1 MAAASPQDALRAALE
16 LTSLMPPRLV
26 QQTLRS
32 LVALRP
38 ELTEDLL
45 QAVDAPLASR
55 VCGASGRKYLLCD
68 YSRDGDSFRSPYSSA
83 YDPPLEDGVQ
93 PSAPVRALEVAANEA
108 LEAYRE
114 AYYTPGES
122 AGSVYMWDD
131 GAPGAGGFAAV
142 WLVKRTIG
150 AAASGGA
157 GGAAR
162 MREGSWDATHVFSVA
177 IDRAANTASYRLTTT
192 VREGPRASPRELASA
207 LEPASPPHAP
217 SLLPTRVRAR
227 ARAAQRVARSPQ
239 ALPPA
244 RLLTCAPPF
253 PASALRRCCSRCRR
267 STATRAPLTWPAR

>member
-26 QQTLRS
+26 QQTLRG

-45 QAVDAPLASR
+45 QAVDAPLAAR
-55 VCGASGRKYLLCD
+55 VCGASGRTYLLCD

-93 PSAPVRALEVAANEA
+93 PSAPVRALEVAANEL

-142 WLVKRTIG
+142 WLIKRAIG
-150 AAASGGA
+150 ASASAFGGA

-162 MREGSWDATHVFSVA
+162 LREGSWDATHVFSVA
-177 IDRAANTASYRLTTT
+177 IDRAANTAAYRLTTT
-192 VREGPRASPRELASA
+192 VSSSFRRCWHA
-207 LEPASPPHAP
+207 LERVCARECKRLRTRTQPHTP
-217 SLLPTRVRAR
+217 
-227 ARAAQRVARSPQ
+227 
-239 ALPPA
+239 
-244 RLLTCAPPF
+244 
-253 PASALRRCCSRCRR
+253 
-267 STATRAPLTWPAR
+267 